1 MGMPNRRIPAER
13 VDVAFGIG
21 SSCFLRQKP
30 LAVAEA
36 VAADGGSGLIRFH
49 AAALPAERTGFLLGH
64 VVVRQ
69 MTVGVEIQNDVLRVV
84 IIPVLADR
92 VGGLCDLRVLG
103 GHKLLARFGRFRLLG
118 QRSVRQLLQRRNAG
132 FHDLHRVAH
141 RAAAGHQQRQRQK
154 QRQNPFFHGQSPF
167 SSRAMARISASGS
180 FSTRRS

>member
-1 MGMPNRRIPAER
+1 MPSRRIRAER
-13 VDVAFGIG
+13 VDIAFGVRPAR
-21 SSCFLRQKP
+21 FLRQEA

-49 AAALPAERTGFLLGH
+49 AAALPAERTGVGFRDIVL
-64 VVVRQ
+64 RQ
-69 MTVGVEIQNDVLRVV
+69 MAVGVEVQNDVLRVV

-132 FHDLHRVAH
+132 FHDLHGVAH
-141 RAAAGHQQRQRQK
+141 RAAAKRQQRQRQK
-154 QRQNPFFHGQSPF
+154 QHQNPFFHGQPPF